1 MKRYFFLMLLSS
13 MFFACSDDTDID
25 PDLSK
30 EFVGSWKGE
39 TFVEVGYEN
48 RTDWVIT
55 KVTDTSVKVVST
67 FHFIAKDPKYKSS
80 TTVTPVDNVTLS
92 KTVANSVTM
101 NLTQE
106 TAIPGDVIV
115 EKSVGIVTGN
125 MLTVSSTGTSKKTGV
140 VTTPP
145 VAKFT
150 KQ

>member
-30 EFVGSWKGE
+30 EFVGTWKGD
-39 TFVEVGYEN
+39 TKVEKGYEN

-55 KVTDTSVKVVST
+55 KVSDTSVKVVST
-67 FHFIAKDPKYKSS
+67 FNFIATDPKYTSS
-80 TTVTPVDNVTLS
+80 TTVTNIENVTLS

-101 NLTQE
+101 NTTE
-106 TAIPGDVIV
+106 EIVVPGDVIV
-115 EKSVGIVTGN
+115 VKGVGIVTGN
-125 MLTVSSTGTSKKTGV
+125 KLTVSSTGTYKKTGNV
-140 VTTPP
+140 VTPP